1 MLDNETRWWMLQVQY
16 QERHPGQLNL
26 LSEPMPRGELLRKSL
41 ELIPSSIRST
51 RGDRTWG
58 LADLVYSRTDVLAA
72 DLTIRPPLGRIAEE
86 PRPGVLEDAKEPR
99 FFTPV
104 VVQIPLQIIAVHRA
118 SEVSRFARS
127 AKAFAAV
134 FYDLLDEALRKLE
147 MDQHYVL
154 EVEPIAKTGSFVEW
168 FNSLDHLNSIIVHY
182 VGPNLPARPGSLV
195 QSIRETA
202 NSFRKSLRSES
213 VDLIANEPQ
222 LEEADVEELD
232 QAVADRRLR
241 MRARGTRSGIGTNW
255 SSRERPEA
263 ETAIVPLS
271 EEELAKPSA
280 ASEKIADYL
289 DEYFGERY
297 R

>member
-1 MLDNETRWWMLQVQY
+1 
-16 QERHPGQLNL
+16 
-26 LSEPMPRGELLRKSL
+26 
-41 ELIPSSIRST
+41 
-51 RGDRTWG
+51 
-58 LADLVYSRTDVLAA
+58 
-72 DLTIRPPLGRIAEE
+72 
-86 PRPGVLEDAKEPR
+86 VLEDAREPR

-104 VVQIPLQIIAVHRA
+104 VVHIPLQIIVVHRA
-118 SEVSRFARS
+118 SDVSRFARS

-134 FYDLLDEALRKLE
+134 FYDLLDEALQKLE

-168 FNSLDHLNSIIVHY
+168 YNSLDHLNRIIVHY

-202 NSFRKSLRSES
+202 NSFRNSLRSET

-222 LEEADVEELD
+222 LEETDVEELD

-241 MRARGTRSGIGTNW
+241 MRARGTRSGIGTVW

-263 ETAIVPLS
+263 ETAIVPLT

-280 ASEKIADYL
+280 ASEKITDYL
-289 DEYFGERY
+289 DKYFGERY